1 MKKQIAAVL
10 ILSTTAMAQNVQ
22 VSFVQPKKVSCEK
35 PSQIKEKIIETL
47 ENLLTR
53 TSDLIASIAQE
64 QHLIVVKVHEVA
76 QSEGSFAQT
85 TPQKL
90 TRYHLELEK
99 MAQEL
104 EKQHEQIQKQFKA
117 LKKDFSERS

>member
-1 MKKQIAAVL
+1 MKKQLVMAFVV
-10 ILSTTAMAQNVQ
+10 TMTAMASDVQ

-64 QHLIVVKVHEVA
+64 QRQIIKKVHDVA

-104 EKQHEQIQKQFKA
+104 EKQHTEIQKQFKA